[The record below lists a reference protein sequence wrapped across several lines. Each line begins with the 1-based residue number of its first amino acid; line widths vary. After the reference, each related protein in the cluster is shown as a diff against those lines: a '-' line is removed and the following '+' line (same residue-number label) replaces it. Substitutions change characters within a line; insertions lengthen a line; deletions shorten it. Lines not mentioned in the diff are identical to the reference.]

1 MRTKTKK
8 LAALVMSGVMT
19 LSIAAPVAVQA
30 DDKVELTG
38 MVQQSR
44 WYSGLQNMVEKLEE
58 DENISI
64 EFEVVPDDQY
74 DNLMKMRLNSH
85 EAPDLIAYQFADLYA
100 AVDPEEFFVP
110 LDDEEWMAKVKA
122 PEITEYNGKHYGYC
136 FEASNGFQGLIY
148 NKDVFEKNGITELP
162 KTLDEFYA
170 VCDKLKEAGVVP
182 IAMPSD
188 TWVPQIWMT
197 SGMSRALGTEEA
209 CEDFA
214 NKILTNQAKF
224 NDYPE
229 MAAVIDEYLDL
240 FKKGYVNDDYMTVS
254 YDEILGRLA
263 SGEIAM
269 IYGATEIL
277 TSIEESYT
285 DANLTIFNPPVG
297 YDDKD
302 VLAYLPTAMGLAV
315 NKDTENMDTIKKV
328 FDLWSTPE
336 YGNLYFQ
343 SRPGFPNIEGIDGN
357 ESAMNPDIPKIYNEY
372 MKDGRVVAQ
381 MNQYID
387 TLQPL
392 FGNTIWVY
400 YLEAPS
406 KGNMDGKDILDRFQK
421 DVDKFMTEKGAEG
434 WK

>member
-1 MRTKTKK
+1 
-8 LAALVMSGVMT
+8 
-19 LSIAAPVAVQA
+19 
-30 DDKVELTG
+30 
-38 MVQQSR
+38 
-44 WYSGLQNMVEKLEE
+44 
-58 DENISI
+58 
-64 EFEVVPDDQY
+64 
-74 DNLMKMRLNSH
+74 
-85 EAPDLIAYQFADLYA
+85 
-100 AVDPEEFFVP
+100 
-110 LDDEEWMAKVKA
+110 
-122 PEITEYNGKHYGYC
+122 
-136 FEASNGFQGLIY
+136 
-148 NKDVFEKNGITELP
+148 
-162 KTLDEFYA
+162 
-170 VCDKLKEAGVVP
+170 
-182 IAMPSD
+182 
-188 TWVPQIWMT
+188 MT
-197 SGMSRALGTEEA
+197 SGMSRALGSEEA

-240 FKKGYVNDDYMTVS
+240 FKKGYVNEDYMTVS

-277 TSIEESYT
+277 TSIEESYP

-372 MKDGRVVAQ
+372 MEDGRVVAQ